1 MLLDVSPCARPLAR
15 ARVRDGGGKEDSP
28 TGRYAQPLPCEAQR
42 GQAVTDGL
50 IPAALFAG
58 RRRASLQADA
68 GRCAR
73 LPFLM
78 SPPNPP
84 SPPPLPSGALAS
96 LRQASQGHL
105 LRWECA
111 PSSAPRSALPA
122 GACGCA
128 GSALSIPLLFIS
140 SCACACPAPFVARL
154 LVVGVR
160 SCGLVVPFGRVA
172 LVGLLRRSLR
182 RASGRAPVGLSLRS
196 AHRCLRRFFSATALF
211 CVPRWGL
218 FPLRSSLRRFASP
231 QRWPMRCGRF
241 RF

>member
-1 MLLDVSPCARPLAR
+1 M
-15 ARVRDGGGKEDSP
+15 DG
-28 TGRYAQPLPCEAQR
+28 
-42 GQAVTDGL
+42 GL

-58 RRRASLQADA
+58 GRRAPLQSVA

-73 LPFLM
+73 LPVFM

-96 LRQASQGHL
+96 LRLASQGHL
-105 LRWECA
+105 MRWESR
-111 PSSAPRSALPA
+111 PSSAGGFPEPPP
-122 GACGCA
+122 ACGCRA
-128 GSALSIPLLFIS
+128 PAIRSPLFFIS
-140 SCACACPAPFVARL
+140 SCACACPAPFVVRL
-154 LVVGVR
+154 LVVVVR
-160 SCGLVVPFGRVA
+160 PCGLVVPFGRVA

-182 RASGRAPVGLSLRS
+182 RAMGHAPAGLSLRS

-231 QRWPMRCGRF
+231 QRWPKRCGGVRF
-241 RF
+241 